1 MQSSAISFSVCVD
14 DEEDKIEGMRN
25 EVMQEYDISIVNE
38 VELLTLI
45 NFEKE
50 NATQL
55 LNGKQIILEQ
65 KTQNTLQL
73 VIK

>member
-14 DEEDKIEGMRN
+14 HEVAKIETLRK
-25 EVMQEYDISIVNE
+25 EVQQEYNISIIEE
-38 VELLTLI
+38 VDLLTLI

-50 NATQL
+50 NVDKL
-55 LNGKQIILEQ
+55 LKGRQILLEQ